1 MIPSEDLDSDDDPDD
16 HDDHDDHHE
25 YFYPKI
31 FYFFIRPEKLFDP
44 KKNLCPLKDRE
55 TSWKS
60 ENGQRG

>member
-1 MIPSEDLDSDDDPDD
+1 MIPLEDLDSDDDPDD

-55 TSWKS
+55 TS
-60 ENGQRG
+60 